1 MSKYNVK
8 VHRKGLIVLPKEL
21 RVKYGIIE
29 GSDVV
34 LIDEGGQ
41 IVLIPRSRLV
51 DSYGIA
57 KECSEVIDKI
67 IEEIHWERRFEA
79 SS

>member
-1 MSKYNVK
+1 MTLK
-8 VHRKGLIVLPKEL
+8 
-21 RVKYGIIE
+21 
-29 GSDVV
+29 
-34 LIDEGGQ
+34 
-41 IVLIPRSRLV
+41 SRLI

-57 KECSEVIDKI
+57 KEYSGVIDKI

>member
-1 MSKYNVK
+1 MFK
-8 VHRKGLIVLPKEL
+8 
-21 RVKYGIIE
+21 
-29 GSDVV
+29 
-34 LIDEGGQ
+34 
-41 IVLIPRSRLV
+41 SRLI

>member
-8 VHRKGLIVLPKEL
+8 VHRKGLIVLPKEI

-57 KECSEVIDKI
+57 REYSGVIDKI